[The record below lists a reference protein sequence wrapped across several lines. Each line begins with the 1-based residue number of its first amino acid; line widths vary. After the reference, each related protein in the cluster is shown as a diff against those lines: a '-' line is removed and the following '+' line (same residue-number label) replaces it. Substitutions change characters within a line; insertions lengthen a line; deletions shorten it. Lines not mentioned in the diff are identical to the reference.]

1 MKIIRITGRKED
13 ADAFNRDIEQNSN
26 NGKCFI
32 LHFFMKG
39 CIHCENLEPKMRK
52 VEKHMISHPKY
63 DNVTLGKID
72 ADMMDSVNVENAYEF
87 PTLKVV
93 KNGETHQYKG
103 APEEKSIL
111 TWIDSL
117 VKNSVPTKGVH
128 LSNHNSLGRKSLQSN
143 TNRANAS
150 GVATKKHKRKGRKH
164 RTKKT
169 RKLRK
174 TKKRENKSNKKKN
187 QRTRTKRR
195 TSKTHKRI

>member
-13 ADAFNRDIEQNSN
+13 ADAFNRDIEQNGN

-52 VEKHMISHPKY
+52 LEKRMMSDPKY

-72 ADMMDSVNVENAYEF
+72 ADMMDSVDVENAYEF

-93 KNGETHQYKG
+93 KNGEIHQYKG
-103 APEEKSIL
+103 VPEESAIL
-111 TWIDSL
+111 TWINSL
-117 VKNSVPTKGVH
+117 VKDSNQPITKRVH
-128 LSNHNSLGRKSLQSN
+128 LSNHNSLGRRSLQSN

-150 GVATKKHKRKGRKH
+150 GVSTKKHKRKGRKY
-164 RTKKT
+164 KT
-169 RKLRK
+169 RKRK
-174 TKKRENKSNKKKN
+174 KSKKRETNSNKQNRRRNK
-187 QRTRTKRR
+187 TKRR
-195 TSKTHKRI
+195 KSKK

>member
-52 VEKHMISHPKY
+52 IEKHMISDPKY

-93 KNGETHQYKG
+93 KNGEIHQYKG
-103 APEEKSIL
+103 APDESAIL
-111 TWIDSL
+111 TWINSL
-117 VKNSVPTKGVH
+117 VKNSAPTQGVH
-128 LSNHNSLGRKSLQSN
+128 LSNHNSLGRKSLKIS
-143 TNRANAS
+143 TNRGIAS
-150 GVATKKHKRKGRKH
+150 GVSRKKHKRKDR
-164 RTKKT
+164 T
-169 RKLRK
+169 RKMRK
-174 TKKRENKSNKKKN
+174 SKKRENKSNKKNKRKN
-187 QRTRTKRR
+187 KTKRR
-195 TSKTHKRI
+195 KSKK

>member
-39 CIHCENLEPKMRK
+39 CIHCENLEPKMKK
-52 VEKHMISHPKY
+52 VEKHMMSNPKY

-93 KNGETHQYKG
+93 KNGETHHYKG
-103 APEEKSIL
+103 PPEETAIL
-111 TWIDSL
+111 TWINNL
-117 VKNSVPTKGVH
+117 VKDSNHVVTKGVH
-128 LSNHNSLGRKSLQSN
+128 LSNHNSLGRRSLQSN

-169 RKLRK
+169 RKMRK
-174 TKKRENKSNKKKN
+174 TKRENKSNKKNK
-187 QRTRTKRR
+187 RRSRTKKRA
-195 TSKTHKRI
+195 SKKH

>member
-13 ADAFNRDIEQNSN
+13 ADAFNRDIEQNGN

-52 VEKHMISHPKY
+52 LEKHMMSDPKY

-87 PTLKVV
+87 PTLKIV

-103 APEEKSIL
+103 APEESAMI
-111 TWIDSL
+111 TWINSL
-117 VKNSVPTKGVH
+117 VKDNAETKNNH
-128 LSNHNSLGRKSLQSN
+128 LSNNSSLRRKSLKVS
-143 TNRANAS
+143 TNRFKAS
-150 GVATKKHKRKGRKH
+150 GVTAKKHKKKSRNQ
-164 RTKKT
+164 KT
-169 RKLRK
+169 RKMRK
-174 TKKRENKSNKKKN
+174 TKKRENKKNK
-187 QRTRTKRR
+187 R
-195 TSKTHKRI
+195 THKTKKRKTRK

>member
-1 MKIIRITGRKED
+1 MKIIRITSRKED

-52 VEKHMISHPKY
+52 LEKHMMSHPKY

-93 KNGETHQYKG
+93 KNGEIHQYKG
-103 APEEKSIL
+103 APDESAIL

-117 VKNSVPTKGVH
+117 VKNSAPTQRVH
-128 LSNHNSLGRKSLQSN
+128 LSNHNSLGRKSLKIS
-143 TNRANAS
+143 TNRGIAS
-150 GVATKKHKRKGRKH
+150 GVSRKKYKRKH
-164 RTKKT
+164 KT
-169 RKLRK
+169 RKMRK
-174 TKKRENKSNKKKN
+174 TKRRENKSNKKNK
-187 QRTRTKRR
+187 RGTRTKRR
-195 TSKTHKRI
+195 TSKKH

>member
-13 ADAFNRDIEQNSN
+13 ADAFNRDIEQNGN

-52 VEKHMISHPKY
+52 LEKHMMSDPKY

-93 KNGETHQYKG
+93 KSGETHQYKG
-103 APEEKSIL
+103 VPEESAIL
-111 TWIDSL
+111 TWINSL
-117 VKNSVPTKGVH
+117 VKKNAPTQRVH
-128 LSNHNSLGRKSLQSN
+128 LSNHNSLGRRSIQSN

-150 GVATKKHKRKGRKH
+150 GVSTKKHKRKGRKY
-164 RTKKT
+164 KT
-169 RKLRK
+169 RKIRK
-174 TKKRENKSNKKKN
+174 TKKRETNSNKKNKRKN
-187 QRTRTKRR
+187 KTKRR
-195 TSKTHKRI
+195 KTRK

>member
-1 MKIIRITGRKED
+1 MKIIRITSRKED

-39 CIHCENLEPKMRK
+39 CIHCENLEPKMRNL
-52 VEKHMISHPKY
+52 EKHMMSHPKY

-93 KNGETHQYKG
+93 KNGEIHQYKG
-103 APEEKSIL
+103 APDESAIL

-117 VKNSVPTKGVH
+117 VKNSAPTQRVH
-128 LSNHNSLGRKSLQSN
+128 LSNHNSLGRKSLKIS
-143 TNRANAS
+143 TNRGIAS
-150 GVATKKHKRKGRKH
+150 GVSRKKYKRKSRKH
-164 RTKKT
+164 KT
-169 RKLRK
+169 RKMRK
-174 TKKRENKSNKKKN
+174 TKKRENKSNKKNK
-187 QRTRTKRR
+187 RGTRTKRR
-195 TSKTHKRI
+195 TSKKH